1 MGKYQENLKRVNEKC
16 SEFIRNL
23 NSLKDR
29 LKEEEIVVDNIED
42 IFRECMTPVQC
53 GRWTIF
59 CEKHKYKDEL
69 FLDKKFF
76 PKNNKYE

>member
-1 MGKYQENLKRVNEKC
+1 
-16 SEFIRNL
+16 
-23 NSLKDR
+23 
-29 LKEEEIVVDNIED
+29 
-42 IFRECMTPVQC
+42 MTPVQC

-76 PKNNKYE
+76 VKRKTNIPIKQSEEEEEIDRKIQERICGRKKVKKDI